1 MRFFGLANPLDAS
14 YLPSPLVM
22 SWKRAQIHAESML
35 VKLGVGPGSKGKKD
49 LRGKKAVFY
58 DDGKN
63 PYRTM
68 CFTVAAKLLKKR
80 GADVETAIPA
90 SSEAPHVKIVDLTQ
104 QTKLGTP
111 RPRGRH

>member
-1 MRFFGLANPLDAS
+1 
-14 YLPSPLVM
+14 M

-35 VKLGVGPGSKGKKD
+35 VKLGIGPGSKGRKD

-80 GADVETAIPA
+80 GAEVEMAVPGPT
-90 SSEAPHVKIVDLTQ
+90 ETPHLKIIDLPQ
-104 QTKLGTP
+104 QPKLGTQ
-111 RPRGRH
+111 RPRGRR

>member
-1 MRFFGLANPLDAS
+1 
-14 YLPSPLVM
+14 
-22 SWKRAQIHAESML
+22 ML
-35 VKLGVGPGSKGKKD
+35 VKLGIGPGSKGRKD

-80 GADVETAIPA
+80 GAEVETAAP
-90 SSEAPHVKIVDLTQ
+90 SPTEAAHVKIIDLPQ
-104 QTKLGTP
+104 QPKLGTQ
-111 RPRGRH
+111 RPRGRR